1 MKRIGLSLL
10 VASVLALTLAGCSG
24 TLRFI
29 FDIDT
34 NLPQGVTVA
43 ESSVS
48 LDSDY
53 YATVDGKNQ
62 PVICD
67 DRQTRLTYSF
77 NYTGPLDTYRVVL
90 EGVNSGE
97 QPYVVGSIQ
106 NASGGR
112 VAGTITIPAGVAPL
126 AIVPQP
132 KVLGYTR
139 VRIELNPTSS
149 YYLRFNDV
157 PVLATCG

>member
-1 MKRIGLSLL
+1 MKRIGLSVLS
-10 VASVLALTLAGCSG
+10 VSVLAVLLAACSG
-24 TLRFI
+24 TLRFV

-34 NLPQGVTVA
+34 NLPSGVTVA

-53 YATVDGKNQ
+53 YATVDGRNQ

-67 DRQTRLTYSF
+67 DRQTRLSYGF
-77 NYTGPLDTYRVVL
+77 NYTGSLDTYRVVL
-90 EGVNSGE
+90 EGVTSGE
-97 QPYVVGSIQ
+97 QPYVAGSTQ

-132 KVLGYTR
+132 KVLGFTR
-139 VRIELNPTSS
+139 VKIELNPTSNF
-149 YYLRFNDV
+149 YVRFNDV
-157 PVLATCG
+157 PVLASCA